1 MFHRHFEDYVRH
13 GRHGGF
19 GQGPFGWGR
28 RGGGFGPRE
37 GRMFDGGELKLVIL
51 ALIAEKPRHGYEIIK
66 ELGERVGGD
75 YSPSPGVVYPTLT
88 MLEEMGLASVSQDD
102 QGRKL
107 YTVTPEGEKALADSK
122 PQIDAIFARFSER
135 EEAMGRGGMGSV
147 VRAMMNLRAAT
158 RLRLRSRSA
167 TPEQVQAIV
176 DALDEAAKKDR
187 AKLNEVWPGL
197 PGHAPAQLPINA
209 RSVFSASDTSA

>member
-1 MFHRHFEDYVRH
+1 
-13 GRHGGF
+13 
-19 GQGPFGWGR
+19 
-28 RGGGFGPRE
+28 
-37 GRMFDGGELKLVIL
+37 MFDGGELKLVIL

-107 YTVTPEGEKALADSK
+107 YAVTPEGEKALADSK

-176 DALDEAAKKDR
+176 DALDEAAKKI
-187 AKLNEVWPGL
+187 E
-197 PGHAPAQLPINA
+197 
-209 RSVFSASDTSA
+209 RS